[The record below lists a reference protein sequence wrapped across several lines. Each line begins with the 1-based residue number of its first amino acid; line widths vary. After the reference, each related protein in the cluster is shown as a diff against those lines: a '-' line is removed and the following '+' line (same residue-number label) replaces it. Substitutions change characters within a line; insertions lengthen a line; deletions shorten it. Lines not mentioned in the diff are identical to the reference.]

1 MGPQLFVAV
10 FQLLI
15 EFNYAISDTG
25 GGVKGLFM
33 EWHWVRLGFKT
44 VSSPKSIMA
53 IRRNENVDLHLQWR
67 LIQPLVK

>member
-1 MGPQLFVAV
+1 MKLILKCRDSRYGWMDGRACVGKNTFSALIIRGKMGPQLFVAV

-33 EWHWVRLGFKT
+33 E
-44 VSSPKSIMA
+44 
-53 IRRNENVDLHLQWR
+53 
-67 LIQPLVK
+67 